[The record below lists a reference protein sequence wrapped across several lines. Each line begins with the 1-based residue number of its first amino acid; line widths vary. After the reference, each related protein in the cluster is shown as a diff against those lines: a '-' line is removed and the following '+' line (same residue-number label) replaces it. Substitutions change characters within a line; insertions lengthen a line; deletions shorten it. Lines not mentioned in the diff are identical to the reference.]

1 MLKDVEGGKAMFV
14 FPAFITPATASI
26 IGVFLAFIVIPIVVL
41 ITFLVWHVRKIKS
54 IDGTLREILERMR
67 NN

>member
-1 MLKDVEGGKAMFV
+1 MFV

-26 IGVFLAFIVIPIVVL
+26 IGVFIVIPVVVL
-41 ITFLVWHVRKIKS
+41 ITFLVWHVRKINS
-54 IDGTLREILERMR
+54 IDGTLREILERLK